1 MVKKVRKLSARDK
14 IGLAA
19 YAVLGKEFL
28 SEAFRCTH
36 DIRNAK
42 PESIYSMQS
51 RWINGKQEKE
61 FLESIRNQYA
71 DLILQNISEDIK
83 LSNEQLNTII
93 QRGIVSE
100 KDPKKQAD
108 MSLKLMQWRKDAK
121 TEDETKEKRVY
132 FLPYISDCK
141 HCQLMKIYQEIQ
153 KKKEEEKENGK

>member
-1 MVKKVRKLSARDK
+1 MVKKVRELSARDK

-28 SEAFRCTH
+28 SEAFKCTH
-36 DIRNAK
+36 DIKNAK
-42 PESIYSMQS
+42 PESIYTMQS
-51 RWINGKQEKE
+51 RWINGEREKQ
-61 FLESIRNQYA
+61 FITSIKSMYTDA
-71 DLILQNISEDIK
+71 ILQNIAENVK
-83 LSNEQLNTII
+83 LSNEQLTTII

-121 TEDETKEKRVY
+121 AEDETKDKRVY

>member
-1 MVKKVRKLSARDK
+1 MVKKVRELSARDK
-14 IGLAA
+14 VGLAA
-19 YAVLGKEFL
+19 YAVLGKDYL

-42 PESIYSMQS
+42 PGSIYTMQS
-51 RWINGKQEKE
+51 RWINGQQEKE
-61 FLESIRNQYA
+61 FIESIRNQYA

-108 MSLKLMQWRKDAK
+108 MSLKLMQWRKDANVEEGK
-121 TEDETKEKRVY
+121 EQRTYFIPWVSHCRTCKLMKLYQDIQRKKEDENEK
-132 FLPYISDCK
+132 
-141 HCQLMKIYQEIQ
+141 
-153 KKKEEEKENGK
+153 